1 MLSGLMPASVSDF
14 ATVRRSTQVS
24 PWPTLLVVD
33 SDDAMRSTLVCF
45 FEKRGFHVAAAANL
59 TEMKDY
65 FHRRRDWT
73 LIIADFHLP
82 DASGAEL
89 CEWVEDQGSTT
100 PVLLLSGSPHAA
112 TLCSGHDYLEK
123 PFPIAKL
130 EAYVQ
135 GVQRG
140 R

>member
-1 MLSGLMPASVSDF
+1 MPVSASDL
-14 ATVRRSTQVS
+14 APVRGGGPFSA
-24 PWPTLLVVD
+24 WPTLLVVD

-45 FEKRGFHVAAAANL
+45 FEKRGFHVAAAADL
-59 TEMKDY
+59 SEMKDY

-82 DASGAEL
+82 DGSGAEL
-89 CEWVEDQGSTT
+89 CDWVEDQGSTT

-112 TLCSGHDYLEK
+112 TLCAGYDYLEK

-130 EAYVQ
+130 EAYVH
-135 GVQRG
+135 GVQRKH
-140 R
+140 

>member
-1 MLSGLMPASVSDF
+1 MPASVSDL
-14 ATVRRSTQVS
+14 APIRRVGQLN

-33 SDDAMRSTLVCF
+33 SDEAMRSTLVCF
-45 FEKRGFHVAAAANL
+45 FEKRGFHVAAAASL
-59 TEMKDY
+59 GEMKEY

-89 CEWVEDQGSTT
+89 CEWAQDQGSTT